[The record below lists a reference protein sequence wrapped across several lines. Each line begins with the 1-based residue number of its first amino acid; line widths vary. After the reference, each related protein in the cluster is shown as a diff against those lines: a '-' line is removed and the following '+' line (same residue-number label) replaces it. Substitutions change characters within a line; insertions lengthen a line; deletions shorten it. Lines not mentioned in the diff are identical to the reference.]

1 MKRAERPLYPLRR
14 TKDEDRDAPADD
26 ALVSLY
32 DLSVPK
38 TPSIGFAIPGESQHD
53 CRMFAIAFLFVGMLC
68 DCVKSRRRLD
78 AELLGLR
85 HQLNVLRQRAPRRLY
100 LRWADRA
107 L

>member
-32 DLSVPK
+32 DRVH
-38 TPSIGFAIPGESQHD
+38 GE
-53 CRMFAIAFLFVGMLC
+53 FVN
-68 DCVKSRRRLD
+68 SRTSG
-78 AELLGLR
+78 A
-85 HQLNVLRQRAPRRLY
+85 VRA
-100 LRWADRA
+100 A

>member
-38 TPSIGFAIPGESQHD
+38 TPSI
-53 CRMFAIAFLFVGMLC
+53 
-68 DCVKSRRRLD
+68 
-78 AELLGLR
+78 
-85 HQLNVLRQRAPRRLY
+85 
-100 LRWADRA
+100 
-107 L
+107 